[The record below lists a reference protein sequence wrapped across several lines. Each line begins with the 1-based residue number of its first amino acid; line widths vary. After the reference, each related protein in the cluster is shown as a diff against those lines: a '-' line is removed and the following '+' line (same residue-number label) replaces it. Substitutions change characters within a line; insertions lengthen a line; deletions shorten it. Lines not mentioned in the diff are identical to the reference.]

1 MFQLIQLLAAPI
13 IAVVAFS
20 IVEPA
25 SATATVVLA
34 FGAGFSSEPFL
45 LMVREYVERISGVT
59 AKKVPLVDG
68 AALIPGR
75 LVRLIADHDQRAAGS
90 VGVVLSLDAAA
101 KLATISFRD
110 PDGVKEESIPLEKLA
125 VG

>member
-1 MFQLIQLLAAPI
+1 
-13 IAVVAFS
+13 
-20 IVEPA
+20 
-25 SATATVVLA
+25 
-34 FGAGFSSEPFL
+34 
-45 LMVREYVERISGVT
+45 
-59 AKKVPLVDG
+59 VPLVDG